1 MGMGRLLLLA
11 GVILIPITA
20 FSLLIKRMIQTM
32 AERYRLPSGQL
43 PSTKG
48 FLMFLLP
55 APVLVAALMSLAR
68 GQLNPLIG
76 DAAGYGLFL
85 AGALL
90 LRRGLLS
97 EGEYKRRQIA
107 KAPWP
112 LKTLGSGLIAAA
124 TGITAW
130 LGAGHHPAIGG
141 AFGLVALLGCHLCY
155 GFDPRTAKRFTDRD
169 GIDATEQVLQALEQ
183 AERSIAAIETATCD
197 IRNAELNARLRRIA
211 QLARDILKMLE
222 EDPRDLR
229 RARKFLNIYLDGAQK
244 VTEGYAKTH
253 ARVAAPELDDN
264 FQRVLATIEKVFQ
277 EQQQKLL
284 ESDLTD
290 LDIQIE
296 VLTTQLKREGVI

>member
-1 MGMGRLLLLA
+1 MGRLLLLA
-11 GVILIPITA
+11 GIILIPLTVL
-20 FSLLIKRMIQTM
+20 FLLIKRKIHTM
-32 AERYRLPSGQL
+32 AERYRLPSGQF

-48 FLMFLLP
+48 LLMFLLP
-55 APVLVAALMSLAR
+55 LPVLIAAIVALAR
-68 GQLNPLIG
+68 GHLGALIG
-76 DAAGYGLFL
+76 DALGYGLFL

-97 EGEYKRRQIA
+97 ANDYERRRVA

-112 LKTLGSGLIAAA
+112 LKTLGSALIALA

-130 LGAGHHPAIGG
+130 LGAGHPLALGG
-141 AFGLVALLGCHLCY
+141 AFGLAALLGCYLSY
-155 GFDPRTAKRFTDRD
+155 GFDPRTAKRLTDRD
-169 GIDATEQVLQALEQ
+169 GIDVTDQVLQALEQ
-183 AERSIAAIETATCD
+183 AERSIAAIEQASHD

-211 QLARDILKMLE
+211 QLARDILKLLE

-229 RARKFLNIYLDGAQK
+229 RARKFLNVYLDGAHK

-253 ARVAAPELDDN
+253 ARVDAPELDDN
-264 FQRVLATIEKVFQ
+264 FRRVLATIEEVFQ

-284 ESDLTD
+284 ETDLTD
-290 LDIQIE
+290 LDVQIE

>member
-1 MGMGRLLLLA
+1 MGRLLLLA

-20 FSLLIKRMIQTM
+20 LILMIKRMAQTM
-32 AERYRLPSGQL
+32 AERYRLPSGQF

-48 FLMFLLP
+48 VLMFLLP
-55 APVLVAALMSLAR
+55 LPVLIAAIVALAR
-68 GQLNPLIG
+68 GQLGPLIG
-76 DAAGYGLFL
+76 DAAGYSLFL

-97 EGEYKRRQIA
+97 EGDYDRRRVA

-112 LKTLGSGLIAAA
+112 LKTLGSGLIALA
-124 TGITAW
+124 TGVTAW
-130 LGAGHHPAIGG
+130 LGADHHPAMGG
-141 AFGLVALLGCHLCY
+141 AFGLAALLGCYLNY
-155 GFDPRTAKRFTDRD
+155 GFDPRAAKRFTDRD
-169 GIDATEQVLQALEQ
+169 GIDATEQVVQALEQ
-183 AERSIAAIETATCD
+183 AERSIAAIEQASRD

-211 QLARDILKMLE
+211 QLARDILKLLE

-229 RARKFLNIYLDGAQK
+229 RARKFLNVYLDGAHK

-264 FQRVLATIEKVFQ
+264 FRRVLITIEEVFQ

-284 ESDLTD
+284 ETDITD
-290 LDIQIE
+290 LDVQIE
-296 VLTTQLKREGVI
+296 VLTTQLTREGVI

>member
-1 MGMGRLLLLA
+1 MGRFLLLA
-11 GVILIPITA
+11 GIIIIPITA
-20 FSLLIKRMIQTM
+20 LFLFIKGMIQTM
-32 AERYRLPSGQL
+32 AERYQLPSGSF

-55 APVLVAALMSLAR
+55 VPVLVAAIVALGR
-68 GQLNPLIG
+68 GQLSLLIG
-76 DAAGYGLFL
+76 DAAGYSLFL

-97 EGEYKRRQIA
+97 AGDYNRRRVA

-112 LKTLGSGLIAAA
+112 LKTLGSGLIAVA

-141 AFGLVALLGCHLCY
+141 AFGLAALLGCYLNY
-155 GFDPRTAKRFTDRD
+155 GFDPRTAKRLADRD
-169 GIDATEQVLQALEQ
+169 GIDVTEHVVQALAE
-183 AERSIAAIETATCD
+183 AERSIAAIEQASHD

-211 QLARDILKMLE
+211 QLARDILKLLE

-229 RARKFLNIYLDGAQK
+229 RARKFLNVYLDGAQK

-253 ARVAAPELDDN
+253 SRVTTPELDDN
-264 FQRVLATIEKVFQ
+264 FRRVLITIEEVFQ

-284 ESDLTD
+284 EADLTD

>member
-1 MGMGRLLLLA
+1 MGRFILLA
-11 GVILIPITA
+11 SVILIPFTA
-20 FSLLIKRMIQTM
+20 LFLLIKQTIQTM

-48 FLMFLLP
+48 LLMFLLP
-55 APVLVAALMSLAR
+55 LPVLAAALMSLAR
-68 GQLNPLIG
+68 GQLGPLIG

-97 EGEYKRRQIA
+97 QSEYDRRRIA
-107 KAPWP
+107 KTPWP
-112 LKTLGSGLIAAA
+112 FKTLGSGLIALA
-124 TGITAW
+124 TGVTAW
-130 LGAGHHPAIGG
+130 LGVGHHPAIGG
-141 AFGLVALLGCHLCY
+141 AFSLVAFLGCYLCY
-155 GFDPRTAKRFTDRD
+155 GFDPRSAKRFTD
-169 GIDATEQVLQALEQ
+169 GYGVDATEHVLKALAQ
-183 AERSIAAIETATCD
+183 AECSITAIEEAARD
-197 IRNAELNARLRRIA
+197 IRNAELNARLQRIA

-229 RARKFLNIYLDGAQK
+229 RARKFLNVYLDGAQK

-253 ARVAAPELDDN
+253 SRVAAPELDDN
-264 FQRVLATIEKVFQ
+264 FRRVLATIEEVFQ

-296 VLTTQLKREGVI
+296 VLTAQLKREGVI

>member
-1 MGMGRLLLLA
+1 MGRFLLLA
-11 GVILIPITA
+11 GVALIPFTA
-20 FSLLIKRMIQTM
+20 LFLFIKHTIQTM
-32 AERYRLPSGQL
+32 AERYRLPSGEF

-55 APVLVAALMSLAR
+55 LPVLAAALMSLAQ
-68 GQLNPLIG
+68 GQLGPLIG

-97 EGEYKRRQIA
+97 EGEYDRRRIA

-112 LKTLGSGLIAAA
+112 LKTLGSGLIALA

-130 LGAGHHPAIGG
+130 LGVGHHPAIGG
-141 AFGLVALLGCHLCY
+141 AFALVALLGCYLCY
-155 GFDPRTAKRFTDRD
+155 GFDPRAAKRFTDSAGVD
-169 GIDATEQVLQALEQ
+169 VTEQVLQALEQ
-183 AERSIAAIETATCD
+183 AERTIAAIEEAARD
-197 IRNAELNARLRRIA
+197 IRNAELNTRLRRIA

-229 RARKFLNIYLDGAQK
+229 RARKFLNVYLDGAQK

-253 ARVAAPELDDN
+253 SRVAAPELDDN
-264 FQRVLATIEKVFQ
+264 FRRVLVTIEEVFQ

-284 ESDLTD
+284 ESDITD

>member
-1 MGMGRLLLLA
+1 MGRLILLA

-20 FSLLIKRMIQTM
+20 FFFLIKQTIEIM

-48 FLMFLLP
+48 LLMLLLP
-55 APVLVAALMSLAR
+55 LPVLAAALLALAQGR
-68 GQLNPLIG
+68 LGPLIG
-76 DAAGYGLFL
+76 DTVGYGLFL

-90 LRRGLLS
+90 LRRGLQS
-97 EGEYKRRQIA
+97 EEEYDRRRIA
-107 KAPWP
+107 RAPWP
-112 LKTLGSGLIAAA
+112 LKTLGNGLIALA

-130 LGAGHHPAIGG
+130 LGAGHHPIIGG
-141 AFGLVALLGCHLCY
+141 AFALVALLGCVLCY
-155 GFDPRTAKRFTDRD
+155 GLDPRAAKQVAD
-169 GIDATEQVLQALEQ
+169 GGAGATEKVLKALEQ
-183 AERSIAAIETATCD
+183 AERSIAAIEEVARD
-197 IRNAELNARLRRIA
+197 IRNAELNTRLRRIA

-229 RARKFLNIYLDGAQK
+229 RARKFLNVYLDGAQK

-253 ARVAAPELDDN
+253 SRIDAPELDDN
-264 FQRVLATIEKVFQ
+264 FRRVLVTIEEVFQ

-284 ESDLTD
+284 ESDITD